1 MNEQRFVS
9 MYADAYEEETN
20 HMAKLPDGNGWS
32 WQYTQ
37 WLEKKLE
44 VSEKALLALQGVGLA
59 KAGVVEEVSDEQDNE
74 GVTEGY

>member
-9 MYADAYEEETN
+9 LYSDTYEAEIN
-20 HMAKLPDGNGWS
+20 LLAKNPDGNGYS